1 MFAEDSESD
10 QEKWVRSIAN
20 RGFHCERG
28 VKLETFLYSH
38 PIRGLSRNRICTSC
52 TLRFAGTYLQ

>member
-20 RGFHCERG
+20 RGFHCDRG
-28 VKLETFLYSH
+28 VKLETFFIFSSH
-38 PIRGLSRNRICTSC
+38 QGDYPGTEYA
-52 TLRFAGTYLQ
+52 LRAH